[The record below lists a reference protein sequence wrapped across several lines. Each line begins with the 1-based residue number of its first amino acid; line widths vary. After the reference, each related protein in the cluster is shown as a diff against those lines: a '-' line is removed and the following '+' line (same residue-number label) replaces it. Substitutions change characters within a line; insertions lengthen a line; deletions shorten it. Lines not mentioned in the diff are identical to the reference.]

1 MSTPSPKQLLRREI
15 TERLGNLDAAA
26 VASASREACARLMT
40 RPEFLAARRVM
51 LFVPIGHEL
60 DPARIALECQ
70 RLAKTL
76 WLPRT
81 TWETREMV
89 AARAPSWNVE
99 GLVQGRHG
107 LREPAQSAEVA
118 PIDTLGL
125 IVVPGVAF
133 DPSGSRLGR
142 GGGFY
147 DRFLASL
154 VEARSDQNLN
164 HPSTSPTRP
173 PSHRPFL
180 AALAL
185 DEQIVDVVPMERHDV
200 PLDLIVT
207 PTRTLGPRA
216 DSR

>member
-1 MSTPSPKQLLRREI
+1 M
-15 TERLGNLDAAA
+15 A
-26 VASASREACARLMT
+26 
-40 RPEFLAARRVM
+40 RPEFVAARRVM

-70 RLAKTL
+70 RLGKTL

-81 TWETREMV
+81 NWDTRTMV
-89 AARAPSWNVE
+89 AASAPSWNVH

-107 LREPAQSAEVA
+107 LREPAQNAEVA

-133 DPSGSRLGR
+133 DPSGGRLGR

-147 DRFLASL
+147 DRFLAPI
-154 VEARSDQNLN
+154 VEARSDQALH
-164 HPSTSPTRP
+164 HPSTSPTP
-173 PSHRPFL
+173 RPFL

-200 PLDLIVT
+200 SLDLIVT
-207 PTRTLGPRA
+207 PSRTLGPHA

>member
-1 MSTPSPKQLLRREI
+1 MNTSPPPSLKQLLRREI

-26 VASASREACARLMT
+26 VASASREACARLMA
-40 RPEFLAARRVM
+40 RPEFASARRVM

-81 TWETREMV
+81 NWDTRTMV

-107 LREPAQSAEVA
+107 LREPAPSAEVA

-125 IVVPGVAF
+125 ILVPGLAF
-133 DPSGSRLGR
+133 DPRGGRLGR
-142 GGGFY
+142 GAGFY
-147 DRFLASL
+147 DRFLADLRHADGKASF
-154 VEARSDQNLN
+154 V
-164 HPSTSPTRP
+164 
-173 PSHRPFL
+173 
-180 AALAL
+180 ALAL
-185 DEQIVDVVPMERHDV
+185 DEQILESVPMDRHDV
-200 PLDLIVT
+200 FMDLIVT
-207 PTRTLGPRA
+207 PTRTLEARPGNI
-216 DSR
+216 